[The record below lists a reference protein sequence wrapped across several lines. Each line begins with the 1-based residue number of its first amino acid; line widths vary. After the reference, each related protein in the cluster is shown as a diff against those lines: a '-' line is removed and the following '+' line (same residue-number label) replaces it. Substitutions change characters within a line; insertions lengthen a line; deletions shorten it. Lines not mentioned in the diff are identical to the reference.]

1 MFFNLQVVEEPILTH
16 QCSARLQDELSVVQS
31 NYRIHY
37 SFFFKPGVK
46 HVHRE
51 NFTPLSNRTRLKMT
65 EKSIHSTRDIS
76 RNLALLI
83 SRSRGLSREPSS
95 LATPHP
101 PPLFSVDHL
110 RERKQLPTIRKSSKL
125 LRQKTFGSHIQK
137 FQGIDRIPRL
147 N

>member
-37 SFFFKPGVK
+37 SFFFKPGVE

-83 SRSRGLSREPSS
+83 NRSRGLSREPSS
-95 LATPHP
+95 VATPP
-101 PPLFSVDHL
+101 PPTYFFVDHL

>member
-37 SFFFKPGVK
+37 SFFFKPGVE

-83 SRSRGLSREPSS
+83 NRSRGLSREPSS
-95 LATPHP
+95 VATPP
-101 PPLFSVDHL
+101 PHLFFRRSFK
-110 RERKQLPTIRKSSKL
+110 REETVTNNSKVVKIIAAKDVWKSYLEVPKN
-125 LRQKTFGSHIQK
+125 R
-137 FQGIDRIPRL
+137 
-147 N
+147 

>member
-37 SFFFKPGVK
+37 SFFFKPRVE

-51 NFTPLSNRTRLKMT
+51 HFTPLSNRTHLNMT
-65 EKSIHSTRDIS
+65 ENSIHSTRDIS

-83 SRSRGLSREPSS
+83 SRSRGLSREPSL
-95 LATPHP
+95 LATPPPHP
-101 PPLFSVDHL
+101 YFSVDHL
-110 RERKQLPTIRKSSKL
+110 RERKQLANNSKVVKIIAAKDVLKSYLEVPKN
-125 LRQKTFGSHIQK
+125 R
-137 FQGIDRIPRL
+137 
-147 N
+147 

>member
-37 SFFFKPGVK
+37 SFFFKPRVE

-51 NFTPLSNRTRLKMT
+51 HFTPLSNRTHLKMT
-65 EKSIHSTRDIS
+65 KNSIHSTRDIS
-76 RNLALLI
+76 RNLAFLI
-83 SRSRGLSREPSS
+83 SRSRGLSREPSL

-101 PPLFSVDHL
+101 YFSVDHL
-110 RERKQLPTIRKSSKL
+110 RERKQLANNSKVVKIIAAKDVLKSYPEVPKN
-125 LRQKTFGSHIQK
+125 R
-137 FQGIDRIPRL
+137 
-147 N
+147 